1 MKKFITLI
9 SIIVILISSMLII
22 SSGCGGNELPGV
34 EEITE
39 ESSGKG
45 DESKSAG
52 DAEKETTEEVVE
64 VDYDNAQYGAEYII
78 YMPQYIPSGKETIV
92 KATVKNTSDFTWNA
106 GGPNPV
112 RLGYHLDKVI
122 PGSPQFDG
130 TGRGELP
137 HNVKPGES
145 VDIFMPMSA
154 PDEPGYY
161 NVNFDMVIEGIL
173 WFSYSKGVPTHTR
186 VRVYFGP

>member
-9 SIIVILISSMLII
+9 SLIAILISSMLII

-39 ESSGKG
+39 ETTGKR
-45 DESKSAG
+45 D
-52 DAEKETTEEVVE
+52 EKETTEEVVE
-64 VDYDNAQYGAEYII
+64 ADYDNAKYGAEYTI
-78 YMPQYIPSGKETIV
+78 YMPQYIPSGKETTV

-130 TGRGELP
+130 AGRGELP

-173 WFSYSKGVPTHTR
+173 WFSYSKEVPTHTR

>member
-9 SIIVILISSMLII
+9 SLIAILIPSTLIML
-22 SSGCGGNELPGV
+22 SGCGGNNLPGV

-39 ESSGKG
+39 ETTAKG
-45 DESKSAG
+45 DEAKSTNG
-52 DAEKETTEEVVE
+52 EKETTEEVVE

-78 YMPQYIPSGKETIV
+78 YMTQYIPSGKETVV
-92 KATVKNTSDFTWNA
+92 KATIKNTSDFTWNA
-106 GGPNPV
+106 NGQNPV
-112 RLGYHLDKVI
+112 RLGYHLDDVT

-130 TGRGELP
+130 TGRGELA

-145 VDIFMPMSA
+145 IDIFIPMST
-154 PDEPGYY
+154 PDAPGYY

-173 WFSYSKGVPTHTR
+173 WFSSKGVPTHTR